1 MKLIKIQGVL
11 GFQQKTYINLKAKK
25 TKRAKDDFEK
35 KRRKKKIQIMSN
47 SVIGKTLENILNKT
61 MLHSLSM

>member
-35 KRRKKKIQIMSN
+35 KRRKKKSK
-47 SVIGKTLENILNKT
+47 S
-61 MLHSLSM
+61 